1 MNLEL
6 KEILIKTEEEDDIY
20 KQFYID
26 NNNVINPY
34 EIVEKI
40 KGSL

>member
-1 MNLEL
+1 MV
-6 KEILIKTEEEDDIY
+6 KTEEEDDIY

-34 EIVEKI
+34 EIVEKEELELI
-40 KGSL
+40 TNLCDV